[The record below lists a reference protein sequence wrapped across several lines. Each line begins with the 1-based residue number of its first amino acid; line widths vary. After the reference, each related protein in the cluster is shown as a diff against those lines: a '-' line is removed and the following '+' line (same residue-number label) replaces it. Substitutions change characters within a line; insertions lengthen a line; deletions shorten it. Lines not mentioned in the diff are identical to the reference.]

1 MKLARIFMVLMAL
14 AILLVATV
22 ADEKE
27 DKPEAKATE
36 DTKEKESKTGSAVNA
51 TATVEKSSDGVDDK
65 AAETATVEEPDSTA
79 STEPDATIQ
88 VNPDYVSDDE
98 KSDEESDDEYDSEDE
113 EEVDSKS
120 VLDMALAQSRK
131 VPRKAIDFVQKNRV
145 KITVALALIA
155 SRREIGVVILNKIA
169 APTGVDPK
177 TGKVVVGILY
187 NMDTTGGN
195 SGSPVLNARGEL
207 IGLNFDRGFT
217 ATINDYAWNE
227 DYSRSIGCD
236 IRYVLYVLKYVSN
249 ADKIIEEMGLNL

>member
-36 DTKEKESKTGSAVNA
+36 NTKEKESKTGSVVNA

-79 STEPDATIQ
+79 STEPDATIE

-98 KSDEESDDEYDSEDE
+98 ESDEESDDEYDSEDE
-113 EEVDSKS
+113 EEEDSKS

-155 SRREIGVVILNKIA
+155 FRREIGRVILNKIA
-169 APTGVDPK
+169 PPTGVDPK
-177 TGKVVVGILY
+177 TGKVIRQWMKVEPTAILKIVVFIDIMRQLQGAGKKRDPVIIAFLLLGARNPILSSLISKAILQE
-187 NMDTTGGN
+187 NN
-195 SGSPVLNARGEL
+195 SFVPQPEQHYTFEKLN
-207 IGLNFDRGFT
+207 DR
-217 ATINDYAWNE
+217 
-227 DYSRSIGCD
+227 
-236 IRYVLYVLKYVSN
+236 
-249 ADKIIEEMGLNL
+249 